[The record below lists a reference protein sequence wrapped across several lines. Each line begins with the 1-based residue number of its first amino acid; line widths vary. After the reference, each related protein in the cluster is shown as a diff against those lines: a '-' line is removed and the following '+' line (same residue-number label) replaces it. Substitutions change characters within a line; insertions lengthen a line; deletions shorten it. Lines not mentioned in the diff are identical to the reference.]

1 MTMRKSLTPNF
12 FFYRPFFGLHNI
24 LEPMMGQPSGYSAK
38 HCSKSLLKKDLFLF
52 KVVMLT
58 PPLPHVCF
66 FHFSD
71 TCSLG
76 SNGSTKFL
84 ELLLS
89 LIPFQRADPALVLKC
104 YVGRTRG
111 ILK

>member
-1 MTMRKSLTPNF
+1 
-12 FFYRPFFGLHNI
+12 
-24 LEPMMGQPSGYSAK
+24 
-38 HCSKSLLKKDLFLF
+38 
-52 KVVMLT
+52 MLT

-84 ELLLS
+84 EPVLS
-89 LIPFQRADPALVLKC
+89 LIPFQRADPALVLEC
-104 YVGRTRG
+104 YVSEVMCGG
-111 ILK
+111 IFFVESEEEMMKTHSCLKIFQSFNYFVELFKV